1 MSELKTVL
9 AREGRSARNLNNY
22 IVPIKDENNT
32 ENSENKQNSTQNRSR
47 NKSAK
52 SNSSNRRRNNSQ
64 SGGRIALNKQIFI
77 NPSDSAT
84 SVSIRAR
91 YWKLLFDN
99 LQRAVDDIYDT
110 CQQDK
115 NPDECK
121 ETILIL
127 KNYQHEFESL
137 SNWIKLEKDL
147 ESENSEKNGKK
158 GAKPVALAWEVRKT
172 TPIRNNSGNTEG
184 GDRQPNK
191 QNSWADKVKSVGDSS
206 WVVVGNKNNK
216 SSNKQV
222 ERKNSN
228 LILESNYTPITE
240 ESSLETPKKS
250 ARSEFFEENY
260 QTNKNLCAFSSKKL
274 RQTT

>member
-22 IVPIKDENNT
+22 IVPIKDEA

-52 SNSSNRRRNNSQ
+52 SSNRRRNNSQ
-64 SGGRIALNKQIFI
+64 SGGGRMSLNKQIFI

-110 CQQDK
+110 CQHDK

-147 ESENSEKNGKK
+147 ENENSEKNGKK

-172 TPIRNNSGNTEG
+172 TPIRNNSGNNESSE
-184 GDRQPNK
+184 RQPNK

-206 WVVVGNKNNK
+206 WVVVGNKNNNK
-216 SSNKQV
+216 SKQV
-222 ERKNSN
+222 ERKNSS

-240 ESSLETPKKS
+240 ESSLETPKKT
-250 ARSEFFEENY
+250 ARSEYFQENY
-260 QTNKNLCAFSSKKL
+260 QSRNDNLC
-274 RQTT
+274 TTWLN